1 MDFHF
6 KQSQSFFR
14 DSLIFARKERIFIFD
29 FVTMRIMTLYK
40 FLVPLKTQ
48 PQYFKMNDSQ
58 TTFVICSPQDG
69 IFFNIATEEEVDL
82 DELYNI
88 GCIKQIA
95 YDAEDHQ
102 FYILA
107 NKFEGKLGL
116 FLIVF
121 NEHNPKQYQM
131 LVKIKNLLDIDD
143 AHLSIQR
150 NKN

>member
-1 MDFHF
+1 MLCDYLE
-6 KQSQSFFR
+6 
-14 DSLIFARKERIFIFD
+14 DLEGTIE
-29 FVTMRIMTLYK
+29 
-40 FLVPLKTQ
+40 
-48 PQYFKMNDSQ
+48 
-58 TTFVICSPQDG
+58 G
-69 IFFNIATEEEVDL
+69 EEEVDL

-131 LVKIKNLLDIDD
+131 LVKIKNLLDVDD